1 MEDGKDTQEVLED
14 YVRMKYLVDEV
25 EGKIEKNKLK
35 YTDEIA
41 KVKEKLKETQQQLKK
56 QHYEVTVPLMEE
68 AKRQQAEIGKLNDKI
83 QYQLD

>member
-41 KVKEKLKETQQQLKK
+41 KVKEKLKET
-56 QHYEVTVPLMEE
+56 
-68 AKRQQAEIGKLNDKI
+68 
-83 QYQLD
+83 